1 VDGNIIRI
9 GARRSESESMV
20 GLYKLNRSL
29 KAPGFNP
36 RAYEVKS
43 RFQSLLSNKNSLLS
57 RFQIE

>member
-1 VDGNIIRI
+1 
-9 GARRSESESMV
+9 
-20 GLYKLNRSL
+20 L